1 MTISE
6 TITDARK
13 KKGLTQGELAE
24 MIGVTQSDIARIES
38 GRHIIRLDRLEQ
50 IAKALKIRIVIK

>member
-1 MTISE
+1 MN
-6 TITDARK
+6 ARK
-13 KKGLTQGELAE
+13 AKGLTQGELAE